1 MLKQFQT
8 ALLAVLVVAFLASC
22 QSANN
27 DVREAAR
34 NNVTSTDPAVTP
46 PASPAAAANTPAA
59 PTGPTTTMTFEELT
73 FDFGTV
79 AEGEKVSHTYKF
91 TNTGNEPLVF
101 SDAKGS
107 CGCTVPKWPRE
118 PINPGDSGE
127 VTVEFNSQGK
137 KGQRNQKVTI
147 TANTNPPQTFLSL
160 TGTVNPADGAAQPS
174 IQVTQ

>member
-1 MLKQFQT
+1 MLKQFHT
-8 ALLAVLVVAFLASC
+8 ALLAVLVLGFLSSC

-27 DVREAAR
+27 DVRDAAR
-34 NNVTSTDPAVTP
+34 NNIESTAPSVTP
-46 PASPAAAANTPAA
+46 PASPAAAANTPPA
-59 PTGPTTTMTFEELT
+59 PTGPTTTMTFEEQT

-79 AEGEKVSHTYKF
+79 TEGEKVSHTYMF
-91 TNTGNEPLVF
+91 TNTGNEPLVL

-118 PINPGDSGE
+118 PIAPGETGQI
-127 VTVEFNSQGK
+127 TVEFNSKGK

-147 TANTNPPQTFLSL
+147 TANTNPPQSFLSL
-160 TGTVNPADGAAQPS
+160 TGTVNGADGAQPS